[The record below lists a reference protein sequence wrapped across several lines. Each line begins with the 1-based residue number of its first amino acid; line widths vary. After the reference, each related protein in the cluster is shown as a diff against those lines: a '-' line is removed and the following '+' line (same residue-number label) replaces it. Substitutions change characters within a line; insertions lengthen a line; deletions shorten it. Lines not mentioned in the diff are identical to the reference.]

1 MSRWKLFKMD
11 IVKKMRWER
20 PLDFDLSESQNMPV
34 VSQDA
39 PKPTD
44 SLTSILRL
52 VQTDADASV
61 SVMSWN
67 TLVFASSGLVSAVM
81 TNARDNSNNVDGSLF
96 FRLNSS
102 QSSS

>member
-1 MSRWKLFKMD
+1 MF
-11 IVKKMRWER
+11 VA
-20 PLDFDLSESQNMPV
+20 V
-34 VSQDA
+34 CVA
-39 PKPTD
+39 KPSSTAAETT
-44 SLTSILRL
+44 TSSGS
-52 VQTDADASV
+52 DASV

-67 TLVFASSGLVSAVM
+67 ALVFASSGLVSAVM